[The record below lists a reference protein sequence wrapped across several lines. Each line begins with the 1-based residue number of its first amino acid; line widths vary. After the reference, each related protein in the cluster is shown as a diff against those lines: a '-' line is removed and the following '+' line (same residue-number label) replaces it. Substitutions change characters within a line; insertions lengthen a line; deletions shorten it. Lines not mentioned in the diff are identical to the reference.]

1 MRSLVSLVTGAA
13 SILSDGRQLS
23 LLGDRQMSKPKSY
36 RKSRAARWTI
46 TAGVLWASALSG
58 GATKAL
64 AGDWPSAG
72 RDVHNTRNAEDER
85 VLDASRI
92 AELRPL
98 WTLTTDGNV
107 AATPAVVD
115 GIVYAP
121 DFGGS
126 LWAVDAATGKVV
138 WKNAISSYTGV
149 PGDISRT
156 TPAHWRGALI
166 MGDGAQTV
174 SAQEGAIVF
183 ALDAKSGQPKWR
195 TKVEADPTAVITSA
209 PVVDSG
215 VVFVG
220 AASKAEM
227 QNRPTTFRGS
237 VLALSA
243 DTGKILWQTY
253 LTKEGYTGAGVWG
266 STPVVD
272 HDAGLVY
279 VATGNNYSVPAGVC
293 GAPART
299 NCVPSPADNYIDSIV
314 ALDVKTGNVVWAMHT
329 LTDDVSTNF
338 DHDGPDYDFAQGPSL
353 FTTMID
359 GKPTTL
365 LGAGQKSGVYWA
377 LNPATGKVV
386 WRTEVGPG
394 GGLGGMMWGSATDGK
409 RIYVSISNAAHAPIE
424 IASATGESQTTTGGF
439 WAALDAA
446 TGAVLW
452 RTPDPQGA
460 IDIGALT
467 VGAGVVYA
475 GSLAP
480 QGENMYALDA
490 ATGAVK
496 WAFASGGSVAGGS
509 AVVDGAV
516 YWGSGYKIGPVNGAN
531 NKLYAFGL
539 APK

>member
-1 MRSLVSLVTGAA
+1 MRTLVSLATGGA
-13 SILSDGRQLS
+13 SISVRLGGRQLS
-23 LLGDRQMSKPKSY
+23 GPKSD
-36 RKSRAARWTI
+36 RKRSPARQAIVAAS
-46 TAGVLWASALSG
+46 VLCASALSS

-72 RDVHNTRNAEDER
+72 RDVHNTRNAEDEH
-85 VLDASRI
+85 VLDSSRV
-92 AELRPL
+92 AELKPL
-98 WTLTTDGNV
+98 WTVTTDGNV
-107 AATPAVVD
+107 TATPAVVD
-115 GIVYAP
+115 GVIYAP

-138 WKNAISSYTGV
+138 WKNSISSYTGV
-149 PGDISRT
+149 PGDVSRT
-156 TPAHWRGALI
+156 TPAHWHGALI

-174 SAQEGAIVF
+174 SAQEGATVF
-183 ALDAKSGQPKWR
+183 ALDAKSGRPKWR
-195 TKVEADPTAVITSA
+195 TKVEADPSAVITGA

-215 VVFVG
+215 VVYVG
-220 AASKAEM
+220 AASKAET
-227 QNRPTTFRGS
+227 QDRPATFRGS

-266 STPVVD
+266 STPAVD
-272 HDAGLVY
+272 HDTGLVY

-293 GAPART
+293 RAPQRT
-299 NCVPSPADNYIDSIV
+299 NCTPSPADNYVDSIV
-314 ALDVKTGNVVWAMHT
+314 ALDVKTGRVVWAART
-329 LTDDVSTNF
+329 LTDDVSTSFNRA
-338 DHDGPDYDFAQGPSL
+338 DGPDYDFAQGPSL
-353 FTTMID
+353 FTTMIN
-359 GKPTTL
+359 GRPTTL

-377 LNPATGKVV
+377 LNPATGEVV
-386 WRTEVGPG
+386 WKTEVGPG

-409 RIYVSISNAAHAPIE
+409 RIYVSISNAAHTPIA

-446 TGAVLW
+446 TGAALW

-467 VGAGVVYA
+467 VAAGVVYA

-516 YWGSGYKIGPVNGAN
+516 YWGSGYKIGSVDGAN
-531 NKLYAFGL
+531 NKLFAFGL
-539 APK
+539 MPE

>member
-1 MRSLVSLVTGAA
+1 MAA
-13 SILSDGRQLS
+13 
-23 LLGDRQMSKPKSY
+23 
-36 RKSRAARWTI
+36 A
-46 TAGVLWASALSG
+46 VFWASAPSL
-58 GATKAL
+58 L
-64 AGDWPSAG
+64 AMEAVAADWPCSG
-72 RDVHNTRNAEDER
+72 RDIHNTRNADDEH
-85 VLDASRI
+85 VLDSSRI

-98 WTLTTDGNV
+98 WTVTTDGNV
-107 AATPAVVD
+107 AATPAVMD
-115 GIVYAP
+115 GLVYAT

-126 LWAVDAATGKVV
+126 LWAVDAATGQII
-138 WKNAISSYTGV
+138 WKNAIGSYTGV
-149 PGDISRT
+149 PGDVSRT
-156 TPAHWRGALI
+156 TPAHWQGALI
-166 MGDGAQTV
+166 MGDGAQAVNT
-174 SAQEGAIVF
+174 QEGAIVF
-183 ALDAKSGQPKWR
+183 ALDAKSGRPKWR
-195 TKVEADPTAVITSA
+195 TKVEADPAAMITSA
-209 PVVDSG
+209 PIVDSG

-220 AASKAEM
+220 TASKAET
-227 QNRPTTFRGS
+227 QDRPTTFRGS

-253 LTKEGYTGAGVWG
+253 LTKQGYTGVGVWG
-266 STPVVD
+266 STPAVD

-293 GAPART
+293 AAPERA
-299 NCVPSPADNYIDSIV
+299 NCTQSPADNHVDSVV
-314 ALDVKTGNVVWAMHT
+314 ALDVKTGRIAWAART

-353 FTTMID
+353 FTTEVG
-359 GKPTTL
+359 GKLTTL
-365 LGAGQKSGVYWA
+365 VGAGQKSGVYWA
-377 LNPATGKVV
+377 LNPATGEVV
-386 WRTEVGPG
+386 WKTEVGPG
-394 GGLGGMMWGSATDGK
+394 TGLGGMMWGSATDGK
-409 RIYVSISNAAHAPIE
+409 RIYVSISNAAHTPIS
-424 IASATGESQTTTGGF
+424 IASATAESQTTTGGF

-467 VGAGVVYA
+467 VGNGVVYA

-516 YWGSGYKIGPVNGAN
+516 YWGSGYKIGSINGAN

-539 APK
+539 TPE

>member
-1 MRSLVSLVTGAA
+1 MAA
-13 SILSDGRQLS
+13 
-23 LLGDRQMSKPKSY
+23 
-36 RKSRAARWTI
+36 A
-46 TAGVLWASALSG
+46 VFWASAPSL
-58 GATKAL
+58 L
-64 AGDWPSAG
+64 AMEAVAADWPCSG
-72 RDVHNTRNAEDER
+72 RDIHNTRNADDEH
-85 VLDASRI
+85 VLNSSRI

-98 WTLTTDGNV
+98 WTVTTDGNV
-107 AATPAVVD
+107 AATPAVMD
-115 GIVYAP
+115 GLVYAT

-126 LWAVDAATGKVV
+126 LWAVDAATGQII
-138 WKNAISSYTGV
+138 WKNAIGSYTGV
-149 PGDISRT
+149 PGDVSRT
-156 TPAHWRGALI
+156 TPAHWQGALI
-166 MGDGAQTV
+166 MGDGAQAVNT
-174 SAQEGAIVF
+174 QEGAIVF
-183 ALDAKSGQPKWR
+183 ALDAKSGRPKWR
-195 TKVEADPTAVITSA
+195 TKVEADPAAMITSA
-209 PVVDSG
+209 PIVDSG

-220 AASKAEM
+220 TASKAET
-227 QNRPTTFRGS
+227 QDRPTTFRGS

-253 LTKEGYTGAGVWG
+253 LTKQGYTGAGVWG
-266 STPVVD
+266 STPAVD

-293 GAPART
+293 AAPERA
-299 NCVPSPADNYIDSIV
+299 NCTQSPADNHVDSVV
-314 ALDVKTGNVVWAMHT
+314 ALDVKTGRIAWAART

-353 FTTMID
+353 FTTEVG
-359 GKPTTL
+359 GKLTTL
-365 LGAGQKSGVYWA
+365 VGAGQKSGVYWA
-377 LNPATGKVV
+377 LNPATGEVV
-386 WRTEVGPG
+386 WKTEVGPG
-394 GGLGGMMWGSATDGK
+394 TGLGGMMWGSATDGK
-409 RIYVSISNAAHAPIE
+409 QIYVSISNAAHTPIS
-424 IASATGESQTTTGGF
+424 IASATAESQTTTGGF

-467 VGAGVVYA
+467 VGNGVVYA

-516 YWGSGYKIGPVNGAN
+516 YWGSGYKIGSINGAN

-539 APK
+539 TPE

>member
-1 MRSLVSLVTGAA
+1 LSEPRS
-13 SILSDGRQLS
+13 
-23 LLGDRQMSKPKSY
+23 DRKRGP
-36 RKSRAARWTI
+36 ARWAI
-46 TAGVLWASALSG
+46 IAAGVLWASAALPLL
-58 GATKAL
+58 ATQAL
-64 AGDWPSAG
+64 AADWPCSG
-72 RDVHNTRNAEDER
+72 RDVHNTRNAEDEH
-85 VLDASRI
+85 VLDSSRI
-92 AELRPL
+92 AEIKPL
-98 WTLTTDGNV
+98 WTATTDGNV
-107 AATPAVVD
+107 TATPAVVD
-115 GIVYAP
+115 GLVYAP

-126 LWAVDAATGKVV
+126 LWAIDAATGKVV
-138 WKNAISSYTGV
+138 WKNAISTYTGV
-149 PGDISRT
+149 QGDVSRT
-156 TPAHWRGALI
+156 TPAHWQGALI
-166 MGDGAQTV
+166 MGDGTQTV

-183 ALDAKSGQPKWR
+183 AVDAKSGQPKWR
-195 TKVEADPTAVITSA
+195 TKVEADPTAMITGG

-220 AASKAEM
+220 AASKAET
-227 QNRPTTFRGS
+227 QDRPTTFRGS

-253 LTKEGYTGAGVWG
+253 LTKEGYSGAGVWG
-266 STPVVD
+266 STPAVD

-279 VATGNNYSVPAGVC
+279 VATGNNYSVPPGVC
-293 GAPART
+293 AAPERG
-299 NCVPSPADNYIDSIV
+299 NCTPSPADNYVDSVV
-314 ALDVKTGNVVWAMHT
+314 ALDVKTGRIAWAMRT

-338 DHDGPDYDFAQGPSL
+338 DHVGPDYDFAQGPSL
-353 FTTMID
+353 FTTEVG

-365 LGAGQKSGVYWA
+365 VGAGQKSGVYWA
-377 LNPATGKVV
+377 LNPATGEVV
-386 WRTEVGPG
+386 WKTEVGPG
-394 GGLGGMMWGSATDGK
+394 SGLGGMMWGSATDGK
-409 RIYVSISNAAHAPIE
+409 RIYVSISNAAHTPIAIE
-424 IASATGESQTTTGGF
+424 SATGESQTTTGGF

-467 VGAGVVYA
+467 VGNGVVYA

-516 YWGSGYKIGPVNGAN
+516 YWGSGYKIGPVNGGN

-539 APK
+539 MPE

>member
-1 MRSLVSLVTGAA
+1 MA
-13 SILSDGRQLS
+13 
-23 LLGDRQMSKPKSY
+23 
-36 RKSRAARWTI
+36 
-46 TAGVLWASALSG
+46 AGVLWASAL
-58 GATKAL
+58 ALFAMKAW
-64 AGDWPSAG
+64 AADWPCSG
-72 RDVHNTRNAEDER
+72 RDVHNTRNAEDEH
-85 VLDASRI
+85 VLDSSRI
-92 AELRPL
+92 AEIKPL

-107 AATPAVVD
+107 AATPAVV
-115 GIVYAP
+115 GGLVYAP

-126 LWAVDAATGKVV
+126 LWAVDSATGQVI

-149 PGDISRT
+149 PGDVSRT
-156 TPAHWRGALI
+156 TPAHWHGVLI

-174 SAQEGAIVF
+174 SAQEGATLF
-183 ALDAKSGQPKWR
+183 ALDAKSGRPMWR
-195 TKVEADPTAVITSA
+195 TKVEADPTAMITGA

-227 QNRPTTFRGS
+227 QDRPTTFRGS
-237 VLALSA
+237 VLALNA

-253 LTKEGYTGAGVWG
+253 LTKEGYSGAGVWG
-266 STPVVD
+266 STPAVD

-293 GAPART
+293 GAPERL
-299 NCVPSPADNYIDSIV
+299 NCTPSPADNYVDSIV
-314 ALDVKTGNVVWAMHT
+314 ALDVKTGRVVWATRT
-329 LTDDVSTNF
+329 LTDDVSTSF
-338 DHDGPDYDFAQGPSL
+338 DHADGPDYDFAQGPSL

-365 LGAGQKSGVYWA
+365 VGAGQKSGVYWA
-377 LNPATGKVV
+377 LNPATGAVV
-386 WRTEVGPG
+386 WKTEVGPG
-394 GGLGGMMWGSATDGK
+394 SGLGGMMWGSATDGK
-409 RIYVSISNAAHAPIE
+409 RVYVSISNAAHAAIE
-424 IASATGESQTTTGGF
+424 IASATGGSQTTTGGF

-460 IDIGALT
+460 IDVGALT
-467 VGAGVVYA
+467 VGNGVVYA
-475 GSLAP
+475 GSIAP

-516 YWGSGYKIGPVNGAN
+516 YWGSGYKIGTIDGAN

-539 APK
+539 MPE

>member
-1 MRSLVSLVTGAA
+1 MRSLVSLATGAA
-13 SILSDGRQLS
+13 SILLGGRQLS
-23 LLGDRQMSKPKSY
+23 EPKSD
-36 RKSRAARWTI
+36 RKRSPASWAI
-46 TAGVLWASALSG
+46 MAAGVLGASALSVL
-58 GATKAL
+58 ATKAL
-64 AGDWPSAG
+64 AGDWPSSG
-72 RDVHNTRNAEDER
+72 RDVHNTRNAEDEH

-92 AELRPL
+92 AELKLL
-98 WTLTTDGNV
+98 WTVTTDGNV

-115 GIVYAP
+115 GLVYAP

-126 LWAVDAATGKVV
+126 LWAVEAATGKVV
-138 WKNAISSYTGV
+138 WKNPISSYTGV

-166 MGDGAQTV
+166 MGDGAQAV
-174 SAQEGAIVF
+174 SSQEGAIVF

-195 TKVEADPTAVITSA
+195 TKVEADPSAVITGA

-215 VVFVG
+215 VVYVG

-227 QNRPTTFRGS
+227 QDRPATFRGS

-266 STPVVD
+266 STPAVD
-272 HDAGLVY
+272 RDAGLVY

-293 GAPART
+293 GGRERT
-299 NCVPSPADNYIDSIV
+299 NCTPSSADNYVDSIV
-314 ALDVKTGNVVWAMHT
+314 ALDVKTGRIVWAKRT
-329 LTDDVSTNF
+329 LADDVSTNF
-338 DHDGPDYDFAQGPSL
+338 DHSGPDYDFAQGPSL

-377 LNPATGKVV
+377 LNPASGQVV

-516 YWGSGYKIGPVNGAN
+516 YWGSGYKIGSVNGAN
-531 NKLYAFGL
+531 NKLFGFGL
-539 APK
+539 MPE